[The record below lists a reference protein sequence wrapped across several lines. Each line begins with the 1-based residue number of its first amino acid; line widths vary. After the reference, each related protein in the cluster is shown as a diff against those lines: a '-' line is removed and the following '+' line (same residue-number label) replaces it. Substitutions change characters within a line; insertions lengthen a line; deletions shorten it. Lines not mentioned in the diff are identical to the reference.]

1 MAKKRFSILSM
12 MVLTLSLVVAGC
24 STPSNSNEKI
34 ADIAANEQQEY
45 QKAIEQT
52 GLGILFDF
60 QLKLP
65 SADQSWV
72 TMWVEAYKEGVK
84 QPDHLTEIS
93 YGLSPNKVEEGHT
106 GFGIV
111 NPDSEQPLLY
121 MYAPSVKSPPHSIAD
136 DTIFSE
142 QAIIKSWAYTIDQK
156 STGLE
161 PGETKVLAIYVQGE
175 NDLKNYDYKQAD
187 SIQSVI
193 DDGHTVLLLKIKV
206 EAKQIE

>member
-1 MAKKRFSILSM
+1 MAKKQFIIFWIM
-12 MVLTLSLVVAGC
+12 GLTLFLMIAGC
-24 STPSNSNEKI
+24 STSSNSNEKI
-34 ADIAANEQQEY
+34 AHIAANEQQEY
-45 QKAIEQT
+45 QKAIDQT

-72 TMWVEAYKEGVK
+72 TMWVEAYKKGVK

-121 MYAPSVKSPPHSIAD
+121 MYAPSVKSPPHDIED
-136 DTIFSE
+136 DRIFSE
-142 QAIIKSWAYTIDQK
+142 PAIIKSWAYTIDQK

-161 PGETKVLAIYVQGE
+161 AGETKVLAIYVRGG
-175 NDLKNYDYKQAD
+175 NAVKNYDYKQAD

-206 EAKQIE
+206 EAKEIE